1 MRNQMPNILLKRAK
15 QVIEA
20 MKEKDIDD
28 ARLLEALERSKQ
40 AEAEYKKVHEET
52 VE

>member
-1 MRNQMPNILLKRAK
+1 MPNILLKRAK

-28 ARLLEALERSKQ
+28 ARLLEALERSK
-40 AEAEYKKVHEET
+40 
-52 VE
+52 